1 MSWNYLLLYTSFFL
15 SSLPKRN
22 TFKLGFLFQDEVL
35 VCQGKDPMKTLD
47 TLGRLTK
54 SFTLDPFLLRDS
66 GTDDTDEVGRRVDED
81 NDENIEDAATGAAA
95 AEHRPLV
102 VLKCK
107 IDIGNLHRA

>member
-1 MSWNYLLLYTSFFL
+1 
-15 SSLPKRN
+15 
-22 TFKLGFLFQDEVL
+22 
-35 VCQGKDPMKTLD
+35 MKTLD

-81 NDENIEDAATGAAA
+81 NDENNEDAATGAAA
-95 AEHRPLV
+95 AEHRPLD

>member
-1 MSWNYLLLYTSFFL
+1 
-15 SSLPKRN
+15 
-22 TFKLGFLFQDEVL
+22 
-35 VCQGKDPMKTLD
+35 MKTLD

-54 SFTLDPFLLRDS
+54 SFTLDPFLHRDS

-81 NDENIEDAATGAAA
+81 NDENNEDAATGAAA

>member
-1 MSWNYLLLYTSFFL
+1 
-15 SSLPKRN
+15 
-22 TFKLGFLFQDEVL
+22 
-35 VCQGKDPMKTLD
+35 MKTLD

-81 NDENIEDAATGAAA
+81 NDENTEDAATGAAA
-95 AEHRPLV
+95 AEHCPLD

-107 IDIGNLHRA
+107 IDIRQSSPSSTPKYLLDELIFRMYAAKLHWYKISFI